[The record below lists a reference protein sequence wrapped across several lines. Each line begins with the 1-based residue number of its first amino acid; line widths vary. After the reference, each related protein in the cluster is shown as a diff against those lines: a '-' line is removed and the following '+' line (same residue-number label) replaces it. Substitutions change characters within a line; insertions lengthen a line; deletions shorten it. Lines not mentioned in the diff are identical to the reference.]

1 MQIFLPAYRAPVWA
15 FVWSLHKERNVEMF
29 PGIREGVMVDVATK
43 CILDL
48 PEPASSASLPLKI
61 LTSAP
66 D

>member
-1 MQIFLPAYRAPVWA
+1 
-15 FVWSLHKERNVEMF
+15 MF